1 MIVFAHL
8 FGAQRDRG
16 WALFAVV
23 CGLVFITPITVASYG
38 AGRTGGV
45 GKRDGLFQRI
55 AGTVAWPD
63 RSGHVV
69 PALTLLHERGH
80 RLLVTHH

>member
-1 MIVFAHL
+1 MMFAALLAAMIVFAHL

-16 WALFAVV
+16 WVFFSVA

-45 GKRDGLFQRI
+45 GERDGLFQRI
-55 AGTVAWPD
+55 AGI
-63 RSGHVV
+63 SGM
-69 PALTLLHERGH
+69 A
-80 RLLVTHH
+80 